1 MATEHDPSA
10 LDAPTQPGGVPRH
23 ASAKE
28 RKGRG
33 LGPFLSDLKAEV
45 QNQLSRADSQ
55 VRTRDAHEHTTQVI
69 YPAGQA
75 QQIEAGPGAARQGD
89 AHQVHTYQGQA
100 RQTHPQQG
108 DDVAALASAALATAD
123 HAGTEAAAARGEAAA
138 ARADAAEARAEAA
151 AARSAAA
158 TAQATAA
165 RADAQLQGARAEI
178 EAAHQEFG
186 ALRAEFYAARDRT
199 RQHILYAW
207 IGAGAAALLA
217 AAALFLP
224 L

>member
-10 LDAPTQPGGVPRH
+10 LDAPIQPGGVPRH

-33 LGPFLSDLKAEV
+33 LKPFLSDLKAEV
-45 QNQLSRADSQ
+45 QNQLSRAESQ
-55 VRTRDAHEHTTQVI
+55 ARLRDAHEHTTQLI

-75 QQIEAGPGAARQGD
+75 PQIEAAPQEQAQG
-89 AHQVHTYQGQA
+89 HSQQGRGRSGQA
-100 RQTHPQQG
+100 QQRG
-108 DDVAALASAALATAD
+108 DDSAALASAALATAD
-123 HAGTEAAAARGEAAA
+123 HAGTEAAAARAEAVA
-138 ARADAAEARAEAA
+138 ARADAEAARAEAA
-151 AARSAAA
+151 TARSEAA

-186 ALRAEFYAARDRT
+186 ALRAEFDAARERT
-199 RQHILYAW
+199 RQHILFAW
-207 IGAGAAALLA
+207 IGASAAGVIAV
-217 AAALFLP
+217 AALFLP